1 MRAIFYQSDLDSPVS
16 LNIEPVAIQPA
27 SGSLLIPDAAPFQD
41 VDVYTRPFANQQLN
55 SRLLFEL
62 PDGFWEIRWQTDIH
76 ENYPPEFV
84 LIAPGR
90 ILLQQHE
97 GSWQLFDRNGEEI
110 SQGGRGEG
118 DVTID
123 AANGL
128 FYHCHHLGFVSVR
141 DLATGEEK
149 FLLSSYLGGGFRR
162 SLISRNAQRLTIL
175 SIQLPVV
182 IEGALQ
188 KPEYAVIE
196 IQELGTPLRTDEDN
210 VLLSVSTLLDLIA
223 YSMPFHIALHDR
235 MLVMAVP
242 DHIFLADENANITD
256 DLQGRFTPLSMSLDE
271 GGRIYLIVRTED
283 ERYALWVITQE
294 GNQLADVE
302 IPASPG
308 HIFTPP
314 VIGYDHRIYITMEN
328 RILAISSE
336 SGLLWERYVADPIA
350 GATVASDNQLL
361 VSSGNSVTAFDAMGD
376 PNFLYFFE
384 DEYVSTPPILTQRG
398 RIIVATQRK
407 LYCLAPRQ

>member
-1 MRAIFYQSDLDSPVS
+1 MRAIFYQSDLNSPVS
-16 LNIEPVAIQPA
+16 LNIEPVAIQPV
-27 SGSLLIPDAAPFQD
+27 SGSPVIPDAAPLQD

-55 SRLLFEL
+55 SRLIFEL
-62 PDGFWEIRWQTDIH
+62 PDGIWEIRWQADIP

-90 ILLQQHE
+90 ILLQQQE
-97 GSWQLFDRNGEEI
+97 GSWQLFDRSGEAI

-118 DVTID
+118 DITID

-141 DLATGEEK
+141 DLATGEER
-149 FLLSSYLGGGFRR
+149 FLLSSYLGEGFRR
-162 SLISRNAQRLTIL
+162 SLISRDDQRLTIL
-175 SIQLPVV
+175 STQLPAVT
-182 IEGALQ
+182 EGILQ

-210 VLLSVSTLLDLIA
+210 VLLSATTLLDLIA

-235 MLVMAVP
+235 TLVIAVP
-242 DHIFLADENANITD
+242 DHIFLADENANITG

-271 GGRIYLIVRTED
+271 GGRIYMIVRTEN
-283 ERYALWVITQE
+283 ERYALWVVTQE
-294 GNQLADVE
+294 GNQLVDVE
-302 IPASPG
+302 IPASPD
-308 HIFTPP
+308 HTFTPP
-314 VIGYDHRIYITMEN
+314 VIGYDHRIYVTIEN
-328 RILAISSE
+328 RILAISPE
-336 SGLLWERYVADPIA
+336 SALLWERYVAAPIA
-350 GATVASDNQLL
+350 GATVTADNQLL

-376 PNFLYFFE
+376 SNFLYFFE

-407 LYCLAPRQ
+407 LYYLALRQ